1 MTIQVLYHRKTP
13 MSSTREKLDE
23 DFGQRIGKAEEIL
36 ANQRE
41 GQWRREGKT
50 TEMREEGENRL
61 KMERAAEREKG
72 SEEKMGTARMGKG
85 EGARTAG

>member
-1 MTIQVLYHRKTP
+1 MRK
-13 MSSTREKLDE
+13 
-23 DFGQRIGKAEEIL
+23 
-36 ANQRE
+36 
-41 GQWRREGKT
+41 
-50 TEMREEGENRL
+50 EGENRL